1 MRWLPCPMIRCARHT
16 VSTVWARPLDVCG
29 SPGRRVIRSG
39 PAAGSLGQVG
49 GGTSGGCREGE
60 QMAASGVAAMIVHGT
75 ADATV
80 RTGMYSR
87 DYWLA
92 ANGCSGAATVPTD
105 PAP

>member
-1 MRWLPCPMIRCARHT
+1 
-16 VSTVWARPLDVCG
+16 
-29 SPGRRVIRSG
+29 
-39 PAAGSLGQVG
+39 
-49 GGTSGGCREGE
+49 
-60 QMAASGVAAMIVHGT
+60 MAASGVAAMIVHGT

-105 PAP
+105 PAPCVACTDAPSRCSGASTAARIRFRALPARPCVDSS